1 MVCGGVVV
9 RVARN
14 PASLCRL
21 NMLGTLLRHEWRS
34 LSADASIWL
43 VVGVFTAAIAYG
55 TFNGARWVAIQQ
67 RTIDQTLSEENERH
81 RKHEAEIV
89 RINRENETVS
99 AFADPRNPDAVGRA
113 LGARYAVLPPKPLSP
128 LAVGQSDLLP
138 YYFKMTT
145 DAKEMAL
152 AATEIENPHRLLA
165 GRFDLA
171 FVLIYLYPLL
181 ILALT
186 YNLLSAEREQG
197 TLVLAL
203 SQPVSLRRLVLG
215 KVLLRLAVFL
225 TAVIG
230 LALVAALVVG
240 VDLAASGALPQLGFW
255 IVGVMLYGLFWF
267 AIAVAVT
274 ALGKPSATNAMVLAG
289 VWLVLVVLIPSA
301 LSMTATTMHPVPS
314 RVEMIQAM
322 RVASDDATAEG
333 STLLARYYEDHPE
346 LATGDTQQAMN
357 DFNMVRV
364 AVGAEVERRVRPVL
378 ARYAERL
385 AAQQR
390 VVERARFLSPA
401 VLMQDALNDIAGTGA
416 ARHREF
422 MRQVEDYH
430 ERWRAYFVRLIF
442 QRARLADYSNLP
454 RFTYEEESLMA
465 VAHRV
470 MVDFA
475 GLVMPAVALL
485 AAGLWRVQRYS
496 VIA

>member
-1 MVCGGVVV
+1 
-9 RVARN
+9 
-14 PASLCRL
+14 
-21 NMLGTLLRHEWRS
+21 MLATLLRHEWRS
-34 LSADASIWL
+34 LSADASLWL

-55 TFNGARWVAIQQ
+55 TFNGARWAAFQQ
-67 RTIDQTLSEENERH
+67 RTIGQTLSEESGRH
-81 RKHEAEIV
+81 RQHETEIV
-89 RINRENETVS
+89 RINRENATVS
-99 AFADPRNPDAVGRA
+99 AFADPRNPDAVGRS
-113 LGARYAVLPPKPLSP
+113 LGARYAVLPPTPLSP

-145 DAKEMAL
+145 DAKETAL

-181 ILALT
+181 ILALA

-203 SQPVSLRRLVLG
+203 SQPVSFRTLVLG

-225 TAVIG
+225 TTVIG
-230 LALVAALVVG
+230 LALVASLVVG
-240 VDLAASGALPQLGFW
+240 IDLGAPGALPRLGLW
-255 IVGVMLYGLFWF
+255 LLAVMLYGLFWF
-267 AIAVAVT
+267 AMAVAVT

-289 VWLVLVVLIPSA
+289 AWLVLVVLIPSA

-322 RVASDDATAEG
+322 RVASDEATAEG

-378 ARYAERL
+378 DRYTERL
-385 AAQQR
+385 AAQQQ
-390 VVERARFLSPA
+390 VVGRARFLSPA
-401 VLMQDALNDIAGTGA
+401 VLMQDALNDIAGTGM

-422 MRQVEDYH
+422 VRQVEDYH
-430 ERWRAYFVRLIF
+430 DRWRTYFVKLVF
-442 QRARLADYSNLP
+442 QRARLADFSDIP
-454 RFTYEEESLMA
+454 RFTFEEESLA
-465 VAHRV
+465 PVARRV
-470 MVDFA
+470 VVA
-475 GLVMPAVALL
+475 IVGLAIPAIALF
-485 AAGLWRVQRYS
+485 AAGLWRVRRYP
-496 VIA
+496 VIG